1 MMLQSYEKSNAKQRN
16 LFLFLLRPSNFAL
29 VKRKV
34 TKKREQNKTN
44 SFVFYAECMVTSR
57 FYRKVIK
64 SREKIRIKSFILLY
78 E

>member
-44 SFVFYAECMVTSR
+44 SFVFLPSA
-57 FYRKVIK
+57 
-64 SREKIRIKSFILLY
+64 
-78 E
+78 